1 MNYALIFIGAAVVNN
16 FILTY
21 FLGICPFLG
30 VSTDLKKASGMG
42 FAVIFVMLLASAAT
56 WGIYHKILTPYNL
69 QYLQNVAFIL
79 VIASL
84 VQFVEMFMKRF
95 IPPLYKGL
103 GIYLP
108 LITTNCAILG
118 VTLFM
123 VLKDFDF
130 IESLFYALGAG
141 SGFLMALL
149 IMAGIRVRLDSADIP
164 APFRG
169 AGIALITAGCLALI
183 FTGFSGMMK

>member
-1 MNYALIFIGAAVVNN
+1 MNYILIFIGAAIVNN
-16 FILTY
+16 FILSY

-42 FAVIFVMLLASAAT
+42 LAVIFVMMLAGAAT
-56 WGIYHKILTPYNL
+56 WGIYHKILVPYQL

-84 VQFVEMFMKRF
+84 VQFVEMFLKKF

-118 VTLFM
+118 LTLF
-123 VLKDFDF
+123 VVIKDYNFV
-130 IESLFYALGAG
+130 ESLFYAFGAG

-169 AGIALITAGCLALI
+169 AGIALITAGCLALV
-183 FTGFSGMMK
+183 FMGFSGMMK